1 MLLNHIGDRSQDT
14 KYVIGFKQKLNFERM
29 LFTHVFLIKMIVYN
43 FCKQILMKRICYA
56 SKCDRCVLQLFGISY
71 HKDNSF
77 RGTIRGKNDE
87 VVKCSMGER
96 SIRFNVN
103 KFSGCILETVS
114 RQSTKDIHGWVSDE
128 RTVYPSRVINQEI
141 DNCCLQK
148 MQKFLLKR
156 GKWSF
161 LL

>member
-1 MLLNHIGDRSQDT
+1 MPVNATGVS
-14 KYVIGFKQKLNFERM
+14 F
-29 LFTHVFLIKMIVYN
+29 
-43 FCKQILMKRICYA
+43 
-56 SKCDRCVLQLFGISY
+56 SSFGISY

-128 RTVYPSRVINQEI
+128 RTVYPSRVINQGLSTKRLI
-141 DNCCLQK
+141 IAAFKK

>member
-1 MLLNHIGDRSQDT
+1 MPVNATGVS
-14 KYVIGFKQKLNFERM
+14 F
-29 LFTHVFLIKMIVYN
+29 
-43 FCKQILMKRICYA
+43 
-56 SKCDRCVLQLFGISY
+56 SSFGISY

-114 RQSTKDIHGWVSDE
+114 RQRTKDIHGWVSDE

>member
-1 MLLNHIGDRSQDT
+1 S
-14 KYVIGFKQKLNFERM
+14 F
-29 LFTHVFLIKMIVYN
+29 
-43 FCKQILMKRICYA
+43 
-56 SKCDRCVLQLFGISY
+56 SSFGISY

-148 MQKFLLKR
+148 NAKISSEERKMVFSLVSKEFELTLDV
-156 GKWSF
+156 
-161 LL
+161 